1 MKLNVKIV
9 KPKPQLCL
17 YLCNITMQKTTIM
30 KTILLGVSILLCS
43 LNSIAQ
49 NKNVQ
54 ETTKT
59 TVTTVK
65 SSDGEK
71 KFVKNENTSE
81 VQNIELKEAQPNT
94 LNIEM
99 KESPVSVTSTTQI
112 TNPDGSTRTV
122 DVDRSSYY
130 NMNGTQYKL
139 ALDASGYTMSS
150 GNDKPALLR
159 KTSTNS
165 YIFRSKNK
173 TAIGYFD
180 TKGNLVLETYD
191 DKSDKVSVETY
202 SVVKQ

>member
-1 MKLNVKIV
+1 
-9 KPKPQLCL
+9 
-17 YLCNITMQKTTIM
+17 M
-30 KTILLGVSILLCS
+30 KTMLLGITVLFCS
-43 LNSIAQ
+43 FTSLAQ

-65 SSDGEK
+65 ASDGEK

-81 VQNIELKEAQPNT
+81 VQNIELKDAKPNT

-130 NMNGTQYKL
+130 LSNGNKYRL
-139 ALDASGYTMSS
+139 ALDAAGYTMST
-150 GNDKPALLR
+150 GKGKPALLR

-165 YIFRSKNK
+165 YIFRGNNK

-180 TKGNLVLETYD
+180 TKGNLVIETYD
-191 DKSDKVSVETY
+191 DKSDSVNVETY
-202 SVVKQ
+202 TVSKE

>member
-1 MKLNVKIV
+1 M
-9 KPKPQLCL
+9 
-17 YLCNITMQKTTIM
+17 KTTLLSIAA
-30 KTILLGVSILLCS
+30 ILCTLSGQ
-43 LNSIAQ
+43 AQ

-71 KFVKNENTSE
+71 KYVKNENKTE
-81 VQNIELKEAQPNT
+81 VQNIELKEAKPNT

-99 KESPVSVTSTTQI
+99 KDSPVAVTSTTQI
-112 TNPDGSTRTV
+112 TNPDGTTRTV

-130 NMNGTQYKL
+130 ESNGYRYKL
-139 ALDASGYTMSS
+139 SLDASGYTMST
-150 GNDKPALLR
+150 GKEKPALLR

-165 YIFRSKNK
+165 YIFRNNNK

-180 TKGNLVLETYD
+180 TNGNLVIETYD
-191 DKSDKVSVETY
+191 DKTDKVSVETY
-202 SVVKQ
+202 SRLIE

>member
-1 MKLNVKIV
+1 
-9 KPKPQLCL
+9 
-17 YLCNITMQKTTIM
+17 M
-30 KTILLGVSILLCS
+30 KTILFGISVLLCS
-43 LNSIAQ
+43 FTSSAQ

-65 SSDGEK
+65 ASDGEK
-71 KFVKNENTSE
+71 TFVKNENVKE
-81 VQNIELKEAQPNT
+81 VQNIELKEPQANT

-99 KESPVSVTSTTQI
+99 KESPVSVTATTQI

-122 DVDRSSYY
+122 DIDRSSYY
-130 NMNGTQYKL
+130 SSNGTQYKL

-150 GNDKPALLR
+150 GNSKPALLR

-165 YIFRSKNK
+165 YIFRAKNK

-180 TKGNLVLETYD
+180 TQGNLVLETYD
-191 DKSDKVSVETY
+191 DKSDKVTVETY
-202 SVVKQ
+202 NIVKP

>member
-1 MKLNVKIV
+1 
-9 KPKPQLCL
+9 
-17 YLCNITMQKTTIM
+17 M
-30 KTILLGVSILLCS
+30 KTILFGISVLLCS
-43 LNSIAQ
+43 FNSSAQ

-65 SSDGEK
+65 ASDGEK
-71 KFVKNENTSE
+71 TFVKNENVKE
-81 VQNIELKEAQPNT
+81 VQNIELKEPQANT
-94 LNIEM
+94 LSVEM
-99 KESPVSVTSTTQI
+99 KESPVSVTATTQI

-130 NMNGTQYKL
+130 ASNGNQYKL

-150 GNDKPALLR
+150 GNSKPALLR

-165 YIFRSKNK
+165 YIYHTKNK

-180 TKGNLVLETYD
+180 TNGNLVLETYD
-191 DKSDKVSVETY
+191 DKSDRVTVETY
-202 SVVKQ
+202 NVIKP

>member
-1 MKLNVKIV
+1 
-9 KPKPQLCL
+9 
-17 YLCNITMQKTTIM
+17 M
-30 KTILLGVSILLCS
+30 KTILFGISVLLCS
-43 LNSIAQ
+43 LNAAAQ

-54 ETTKT
+54 ATTKT

-71 KFVKNENTSE
+71 KFVKNENTTE
-81 VQNIELKEAQPNT
+81 VQNIELKDAKPNT

-99 KESPVSVTSTTQI
+99 KDSPVNVTSTTQI

-130 NMNGTQYKL
+130 ASNGNKFKL
-139 ALDASGYTMSS
+139 ALDASGYTMST
-150 GNDKPALLR
+150 GKDKPALLR

-165 YIFRSKNK
+165 YIFRSKDK

-191 DKSDKVSVETY
+191 DKSDRVSVETY
-202 SVVKQ
+202 SVVRE

>member
-1 MKLNVKIV
+1 
-9 KPKPQLCL
+9 
-17 YLCNITMQKTTIM
+17 M
-30 KTILLGVSILLCS
+30 KTILLGVSVLLCS

-71 KFVKNENTSE
+71 KFVKNENTTE

-130 NMNGTQYKL
+130 DMNGTQYKL
-139 ALDASGYTMSS
+139 ALDASGYTMTN
-150 GNDKPALLR
+150 GREKPALLR

-173 TAIGYFD
+173 TAVGYFD